1 MSDEKPKCPYCSG
14 NGIRGVEYREM
25 LVNGSKAIQSVA
37 TPCWCHQNKV
47 IRQRFPMLGP
57 LPDATAE
64 DSESAHKLCGT
75 GNLKLV
81 GTESKFLYLVKSFML
96 KDIHK
101 RDYEL
106 TDGARIV
113 EQYQAHDKDE
123 VWKTVTALNNPDLLI
138 LMCTSQM
145 DYKSIR
151 ACVADVVNN
160 RMRRA
165 KATWVY
171 ASTTDLLAKSKEY
184 SAELENML
192 KSFGVPMDVDVSFG
206 CKGMGTG
213 QEARATV
220 KRNLNEKFAN
230 IG

>member
-1 MSDEKPKCPYCSG
+1 MAQEQPKCPHCSG
-14 NGIRGVEYREM
+14 NGIRGVEYREV
-25 LVNGSKAIQSVA
+25 LINGAKTIQSKA
-37 TPCWCHQNKV
+37 TPCWCNLNK
-47 IRQRFPMLGP
+47 IMRNRFPMLAP
-57 LPDATAE
+57 LPEATAE
-64 DSESAHKLCGT
+64 DSAAARKFCGT
-75 GNLKLV
+75 GNLKFV

-96 KDIHK
+96 EDVHK

-123 VWKTVTALNNPDLLI
+123 VWRTVTALNNPDLLI

-160 RMRRA
+160 RLRRA
-165 KATWVY
+165 KPTWVY
-171 ASTTDLLAKSKEY
+171 ASTMELLSKSKEY
-184 SAELENML
+184 SAELETLL
-192 KSFGVPMDVDVSFG
+192 KTFGGPLDVDVGFT

-213 QEARATV
+213 QEARSAV
-220 KRNLNEKFAN
+220 KRNLNDKFAN